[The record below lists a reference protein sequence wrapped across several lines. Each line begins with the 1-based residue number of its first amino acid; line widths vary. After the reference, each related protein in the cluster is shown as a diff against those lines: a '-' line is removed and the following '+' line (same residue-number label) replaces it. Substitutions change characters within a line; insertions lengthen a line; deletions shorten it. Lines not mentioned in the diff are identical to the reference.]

1 MQNREPIFIYDF
13 LCYTRGKLKSDEN
26 LFCQCRTSARGT
38 VRKSDH
44 ATGIFKEPVEGRVKR
59 RKLNLD
65 GDKQA
70 DLIVHGGEDKTVYAY
85 PKEHK
90 EY

>member
-13 LCYTRGKLKSDEN
+13 LYYTRGKLKSEYVN
-26 LFCQCRTSARGT
+26 VGLPPEVLFGKAIIT
-38 VRKSDH
+38 
-44 ATGIFKEPVEGRVKR
+44 TGIFKEPVEGRVKR

-70 DLIVHGGEDKTVYAY
+70 DLIVHGSEDKTVYAY
-85 PKEHK
+85 PEHK